1 MWPEPWIVQFL
12 DGIFHIFMA
21 QELNDA
27 GSIFIHIGKTNIAGF
42 SHMVLQ
48 VLPGTGSGQSRHHDT
63 ELWSSGG
70 RAAVAPITP
79 RATPAVAIASAA
91 AAVSTGPSTA
101 RELHSQPVPVVV
113 VPITSLHGIVS
124 ITVKTPNSHYFHWFK
139 PLLLSDKIIPGILEL
154 DKSKWRPAAVFQV
167 NEGYFA
173 EFVEQILNVLGAY
186 VRRKVS
192 HVDSALVAT
201 VRHDFMLRK
210 ISNYATKMAEET
222 QNYAENVQASR
233 FGWKSRRKWR
243 RLPPDH
249 FFSCRHSQFDTS
261 W

>member
-27 GSIFIHIGKTNIAGF
+27 GSIFVHIGKTNIAGF

-124 ITVKTPNSHYFHWFK
+124 ITAKTPNSHYFHWFK
-139 PLLLSDKIIPGILEL
+139 PLLLSDNHTGHPRTRQKQMAARGGFSSQRRLLCRICGTNPECP
-154 DKSKWRPAAVFQV
+154 WCVCPA
-167 NEGYFA
+167 EGFP
-173 EFVEQILNVLGAY
+173 
-186 VRRKVS
+186 R
-192 HVDSALVAT
+192 
-201 VRHDFMLRK
+201 
-210 ISNYATKMAEET
+210 
-222 QNYAENVQASR
+222 R
-233 FGWKSRRKWR
+233 FGTRCDRETWFYASK
-243 RLPPDH
+243 D
-249 FFSCRHSQFDTS
+249 
-261 W
+261 